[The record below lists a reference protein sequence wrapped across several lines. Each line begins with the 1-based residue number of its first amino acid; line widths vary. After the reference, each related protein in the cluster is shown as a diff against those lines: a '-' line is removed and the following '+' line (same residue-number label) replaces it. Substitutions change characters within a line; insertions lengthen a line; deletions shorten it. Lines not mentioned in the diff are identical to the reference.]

1 MKTKSKQNKQKQ
13 KNLKQMQEGK
23 AIESESQWGQ
33 RGRGG
38 GGHGGVD
45 TRTDVAQ
52 VWLQSRLRCYASK
65 LSRSKLIRR
74 SHVKCIKHTFSRYG

>member
-1 MKTKSKQNKQKQ
+1 
-13 KNLKQMQEGK
+13 MQEGK

-52 VWLQSRLRCYASK
+52 VWLQSKLSCYASRLGRSR
-65 LSRSKLIRR
+65 LSRSKRVRR
-74 SHVKCIKHTFSRYG
+74 SHVKCIKHTFSRHS